1 MTNNSTSLAHLFD
14 GKSDRCSSNQ
24 ADVHRVALFLFSLCV
39 RVIFS
44 VGIAINGIVVVT
56 FVRIG
61 VVLNIG
67 VGVISI
73 VVGIISIAVSIVSI
87 AVSIVSVAVGI
98 TINSIGVTTVARVAV
113 SVIRVGTL

>member
-73 VVGIISIAVSIVSI
+73 VVGVIGI

-113 SVIRVGTL
+113 SVIRVRTL